1 MLDGVK
7 GTSDQDARARKVP
20 RRLKKAASGKASA
33 RARSLLCARGIAECP
48 LVSHVGDQRGLNNT
62 RQVPAARAF
71 VSDQTGLVEER
82 RDGRDLSHLCCFAS
96 RTQRGSSGALTR
108 HRLLHF
114 RFVCTPLIFQRSYS
128 ALVASA
134 CAQVVARAKG
144 RQTRPSARVVRAGG
158 HRVVFIK
165 RRS

>member
-1 MLDGVK
+1 M
-7 GTSDQDARARKVP
+7 TSA
-20 RRLKKAASGKASA
+20 
-33 RARSLLCARGIAECP
+33 I
-48 LVSHVGDQRGLNNT
+48 
-62 RQVPAARAF
+62 
-71 VSDQTGLVEER
+71 
-82 RDGRDLSHLCCFAS
+82 
-96 RTQRGSSGALTR
+96 
-108 HRLLHF
+108 LLHCIEDTAGFQRCSDPTSAPQF